1 MIEAVTVC
9 DRGGNRG
16 PWRSRLHAHRVE
28 AAAVTVA
35 GGWRGSRCLR
45 SSLDSGQAKELAG
58 AVLTMGLR
66 TYYGPTYLLWAYYG
80 PTYLLWAY
88 YRPYLLWACVLT
100 RRYFVWLHLV
110 WLHLVWLHLVW
121 LPEELVGAKLDPLE
135 G

>member
-1 MIEAVTVC
+1 ME
-9 DRGGNRG
+9 
-16 PWRSRLHAHRVE
+16 VE
-28 AAAVTVA
+28 AARTS
-35 GGWRGSRCLR
+35 GRGCCRHCCWGLARQPLSKELPGQR
-45 SSLDSGQAKELAG
+45 QAKELAG